1 MSMISA
7 SYQAAARRSPSL
19 AALERDAALV
29 RVSRVRRWMIAGA
42 AALSAGFAALV
53 SSLAP
58 GHTLKPKSS
67 SGGTVS
73 ASSTASTAPAKT
85 YNRMPPLA
93 SPGDLGLQ
101 GPSSAPQSSSQ
112 GGGGGGAAGAAGGGP
127 GGTNSQVTPD
137 PTQSAQP
144 NPAQAAPAPAPQP
157 APAPAVSG
165 GS

>member
-1 MSMISA
+1 MISA

-19 AALERDAALV
+19 AALERDAALM
-29 RVSRVRRWMIAGA
+29 RVSRARRWMIAGT

-53 SSLAP
+53 SSIAP
-58 GHTLKPKSS
+58 GHTLKSKSS
-67 SGGTVS
+67 PGAT
-73 ASSTASTAPAKT
+73 ATASRTAAAAPVKT

-101 GPSSAPQSSSQ
+101 GPRSAPQSASQPGPSGGSS
-112 GGGGGGAAGAAGGGP
+112 
-127 GGTNSQVTPD
+127 SQVTPD
-137 PTQSAQP
+137 PSQSVQP
-144 NPAQAAPAPAPQP
+144 NPAQAAPQP